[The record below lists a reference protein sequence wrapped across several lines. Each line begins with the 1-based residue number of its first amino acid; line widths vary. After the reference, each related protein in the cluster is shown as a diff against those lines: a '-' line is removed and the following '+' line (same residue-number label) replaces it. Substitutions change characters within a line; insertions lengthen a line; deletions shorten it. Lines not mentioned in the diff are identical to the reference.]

1 MSDITLEQRID
12 QLGDLKAR
20 IAALEAEKTKL
31 QDSIVEQ
38 VGVGAYEGDT
48 FRVSISASQ
57 RETLDMEAVR
67 NHLSPQFIRAHTKV
81 SDVITVRVSARKGK

>member
-31 QDSIVEQ
+31 QDSIVEE